1 MTVFRERSKGS
12 GGVMSSQLG
21 CTGDWGGRMSDWEV
35 TVAE

>member
-12 GGVMSSQLG
+12 GGVMSFQWG
-21 CTGDWGGRMSDWEV
+21 GTGDWGGRMSSWEV